1 MLLIGNFLVNINGK
15 ISLIVP
21 NDACCIF
28 PFTYGGVSYNECTT
42 EGSGDLWCATEVYG
56 DGSYKYYK
64 TCDETCSGRY
74 FTYNIVLYNNS
85 NNIPIQFFPTK

>member
-28 PFTYGGVSYNECTT
+28 PFKFNGASYDECKTADA
-42 EGSGDLWCATEVYG
+42 GYLWCATELNS
-56 DGSYKYYK
+56 DGSYKDYK
-64 TCDETCSGRY
+64 KCDETCSGRY
-74 FTYNIVLYNNS
+74 CT
-85 NNIPIQFFPTK
+85 